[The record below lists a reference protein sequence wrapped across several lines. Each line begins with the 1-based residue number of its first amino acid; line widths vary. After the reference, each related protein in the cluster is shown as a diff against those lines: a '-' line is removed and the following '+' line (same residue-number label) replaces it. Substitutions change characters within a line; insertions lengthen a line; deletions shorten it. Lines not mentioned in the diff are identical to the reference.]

1 MRKLASV
8 AGALLCAL
16 LALPAARGLE
26 LHRSVPVACAGRF
39 DIGSSAM
46 YNLAFKWTKQS
57 KLAEWTYTELGG
69 GCALVGYRTQIRLHR
84 IFESLMP
91 SRVLGLKIQKNVCV
105 RGDTLQETVDL
116 SDVVLVD
123 RMQIS
128 VRAELDRA
136 TDSLLMHAHSDLEVP
151 WFLKV
156 LESTIVGQVEDSL
169 REYQD
174 LLAQAVCVPS

>member
-1 MRKLASV
+1 MSAM
-8 AGALLCAL
+8 LCAL
-16 LALPAARGLE
+16 QALSCARGLE

-57 KLAEWTYTELGG
+57 KLLDWSYSELGG

-91 SRVLGLKIQKNVCV
+91 SRVLGLRMQKNVCV
-105 RGDTLQETVDL
+105 RGNTLQETVDL
-116 SDVVLVD
+116 SDVLVID
-123 RMQIS
+123 RLQIS

-136 TDSLLMHAHSDLEVP
+136 TESLLMHARSDLEVP

-174 LLAQAVCVPS
+174 LLAQAVCVQN

>member
-1 MRKLASV
+1 M
-8 AGALLCAL
+8 LLCAL
-16 LALPAARGLE
+16 QTLACARGLE

-57 KLAEWTYTELGG
+57 KLSDWSYSEVGS

-84 IFESLMP
+84 VFESLMP

-116 SDVVLVD
+116 SDVLLID

-136 TDSLLMHAHSDLEVP
+136 TESLLLHAHSDLEVP

-156 LESTIVGQVEDSL
+156 FESTILGQVEDSL